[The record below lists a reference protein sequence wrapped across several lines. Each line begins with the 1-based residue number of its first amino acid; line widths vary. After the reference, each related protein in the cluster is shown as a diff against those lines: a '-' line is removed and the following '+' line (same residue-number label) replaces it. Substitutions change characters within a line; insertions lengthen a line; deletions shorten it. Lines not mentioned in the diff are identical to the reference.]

1 MLGIHQVIE
10 TLNRMEAEGIVQR
23 YAIGGAVGATFYL
36 EPVATLDVDVFVAF
50 GASSGALISLE
61 PIFQYLR
68 SRGSRVEGEY
78 IHVAGWPVQFLPPT
92 SPLVDEA
99 LEDAVTLDV
108 QGTPARVFTAEHLA
122 AIALQTGRAKDK
134 ARLLHFIESAA
145 LDADRLKAILARH
158 DLADN
163 WQHFVQRFLTDES

>member
-10 TLNRMEAEGIVQR
+10 TLIRMEAEGIVQR

-50 GASSGALISLE
+50 GTSPGALISLE
-61 PIFQYLR
+61 PIFGYLQ

-78 IHVAGWPVQFLPPT
+78 IH
-92 SPLVDEA
+92 
-99 LEDAVTLDV
+99 
-108 QGTPARVFTAEHLA
+108 
-122 AIALQTGRAKDK
+122 AKDK
-134 ARLLHFIESAA
+134 ARLLHFIESGA

-158 DLADN
+158 DVADN